1 MRKHSLLTIFLL
13 SILGTMTANAQPEY
27 VDLGLP
33 SGTLWATTNIG
44 ATSPEEYGDYFAWG
58 ETTTK
63 SDYSWETYFDIDDG
77 FSFKKYNNDGG
88 LTELLPEDDAAT
100 ANWGSE
106 WQMPSDDQI
115 DAV

>member
-1 MRKHSLLTIFLL
+1 ML

-44 ATSPEEYGDYFAWG
+44 ATSPEDYGDYFAWG

-63 SDYSWETYFDIDDG
+63 SDWETTDR
-77 FSFKKYNNDGG
+77 
-88 LTELLPEDDAAT
+88 TT
-100 ANWGSE
+100 A
-106 WQMPSDDQI
+106 
-115 DAV
+115 

>member
-1 MRKHSLLTIFLL
+1 ML

-44 ATSPEEYGDYFAWG
+44 ATSPEDYGDYFAWG

-63 SDYSWETYFDIDDG
+63 SDWETYFDVDDD
-77 FSFKKYNNDGG
+77 FSFKKYYNNGG

-115 DAV
+115 DELWSGRR